1 MGRGLPVGL
10 PGPFAPTAAG
20 TDADAKSR
28 QSRDG
33 VWQHDLPEIPE
44 LDNLFAP
51 EGPIQEAETLAAQA
65 FSGAQRTWFLVNG
78 STAGVLA
85 ALLAVVRRHQQQQQQ
100 QQQPDGASRISK
112 VLLPRNVHKSAI
124 NGLILAGAE
133 PVFLSPVYDKEW
145 DICHGI
151 PINGKGGLDDALKEH
166 GPRGEIAA
174 VLLVS
179 PTYHGAIMDIKQA
192 ALLCAK
198 HNVPLIVDEAHGAH
212 LAFLER
218 DELAAAATG
227 PVAAAALEGA
237 LALGA
242 DLVVQSTHKTL
253 TAVSQCAMMHAG
265 NGPLVDEGLIEFVG
279 SALQFVQS
287 SSPNYVLLA
296 SLDGARW
303 QLAAPAGEGRGAL
316 RAAQVLA
323 KKAKQLLKSETPF
336 PVLDLPVVGS
346 MGGAFMGLDPLRVT
360 VGMMGT
366 GMSGF
371 DADEVLIEEHGVYAE
386 LPASRTLT
394 FAVGPGN
401 VEEDVDRLVA
411 AFKALAASSKEV
423 EQEEGKEDKN
433 TTPNVVVEFP
443 SFDGQ
448 QAAVGIRRCGP
459 REAYF
464 TASEVMSTS
473 DASIV
478 GRASA
483 ETVCPYPPG
492 IPVLLPGEL
501 ITVEVLRFLQ
511 GVLDAGGSVTGC
523 SDPSLGKL
531 RVLCLE

>member
-1 MGRGLPVGL
+1 
-10 PGPFAPTAAG
+10 
-20 TDADAKSR
+20 
-28 QSRDG
+28 
-33 VWQHDLPEIPE
+33 
-44 LDNLFAP
+44 
-51 EGPIQEAETLAAQA
+51 
-65 FSGAQRTWFLVNG
+65 
-78 STAGVLA
+78 
-85 ALLAVVRRHQQQQQQ
+85 
-100 QQQPDGASRISK
+100 
-112 VLLPRNVHKSAI
+112 VHKSAI

-151 PINGKGGLDDALKEH
+151 PIEGDGGLEKALEEH
-166 GPRGEIAA
+166 APGGEVAA

-198 HNVPLIVDEAHGAH
+198 HKIPLVVDEAHGAH
-212 LAFLER
+212 LAFLEL
-218 DELAAAATG
+218 DEQATAALGPAAA
-227 PVAAAALEGA
+227 VALEGA
-237 LALGA
+237 LAQGA

-265 NGPLVDEGLIEFVG
+265 NGPLVDEGLLEFVG

-303 QLAAPAGEGRGAL
+303 QLAAPAGEGREAL
-316 RAAQVLA
+316 RRALVLA
-323 KKAKQLLKSETPF
+323 EKARRLLRSETPF
-336 PVLDLPVVGS
+336 PVLDLPG
-346 MGGAFMGLDPLRVT
+346 MPTTGGAFVGLDPLRMT

-394 FAVGPGN
+394 FAVGPGSM
-401 VEEDVDRLVA
+401 EEDVDRLVA
-411 AFKALAASSKEV
+411 AFKALAASSVLEEKE
-423 EQEEGKEDKN
+423 EEEGGEATKK
-433 TTPNVVVEFP
+433 VIAEFP

-448 QAAVGIRRCGP
+448 QAAVGARRCGP

-464 TASEVMSTS
+464 TASEIMSTS

-492 IPVLLPGEL
+492 IPVLLPGEI

>member
-10 PGPFAPTAAG
+10 SGPFARSAA
-20 TDADAKSR
+20 DADVVAKR
-28 QSRDG
+28 RHVRDS

-51 EGPIQEAETLAAQA
+51 EGPIQEAEMLAAQA
-65 FSGAQRTWFLVNG
+65 FGGAQRTWFLVNG

-100 QQQPDGASRISK
+100 QPNGASRISK

-124 NGLILAGAE
+124 NGLILAGAD

-151 PINGKGGLDDALKEH
+151 PIDGEGGLDDALKVH
-166 GPRGEIAA
+166 GPGGDIAA

-179 PTYHGAIMDIKQA
+179 PTYHGVIMDIKQA
-192 ALLCAK
+192 ALLCARYK
-198 HNVPLIVDEAHGAH
+198 VPLIVDEAHGAH

-218 DELAAAATG
+218 DGQTAAIKPA
-227 PVAAAALEGA
+227 AAAALEGA

-265 NGPLVDEGLIEFVG
+265 NGPLVDEGLLEFVG

-316 RAAQVLA
+316 RQAQVLA
-323 KKAKQLLKSETPF
+323 KKAKQLLRSETPF

-346 MGGAFMGLDPLRVT
+346 MRGAFVGLDPLRVT

-401 VEEDVDRLVA
+401 VDEDVERLVA
-411 AFKALAASSKEV
+411 AFKALAASL
-423 EQEEGKEDKN
+423 QEIELKEGKKGKDM
-433 TTPNVVVEFP
+433 TPNVVVEFP
-443 SFDGQ
+443 AFDGQ
-448 QAAVGIRRCGP
+448 QAAVGTRRCGP

-501 ITVEVLRFLQ
+501 ITTEVLRFLQ

-523 SDPSLGKL
+523 SDPSLGML